1 MNCRSRWKALLLTL
15 AAVAVWVTA
24 TPPLLA
30 QQGSGTI
37 RGRVLDA
44 NSGRPTPTVQV
55 YVPGTGRGALS
66 NPSGDFL
73 IQGVPPGERV
83 VRAELIGY
91 SSQQQTVMVTAG
103 GTAVVE
109 FRLAVSAIGLDE
121 LVVTGVPGGTQ
132 KRAIGNVVTQV
143 RAEETLEAA
152 PVANLQQM
160 LNARA
165 PGMIIMPQ
173 TGQVGSSGKIRIR
186 GASSMN
192 LDNEPLVYVDG
203 IRTDNSNFTG
213 SSQAWRAND
222 FNPEDIESIE
232 IIKGPAASTL
242 YGTEAA
248 NGVIQIITKKGR
260 IGTPVFGLTA
270 KVGSATFA
278 NLEDRMYTNYWKN
291 TKTGQVDS
299 INLATAERLRSEA
312 GELTGKGTPI
322 DPLFRTGWSQS
333 YGVNVSGGTDAF
345 RYYLATGYDN
355 EQGIEPTNY
364 VKRFNSKVNVTVF
377 PKEGWDITA
386 SSGWI
391 TSKQSGSTEGSGG
404 GRTWGSYFSTPA
416 NLTENISGNTPPRR
430 GYRSWTAELYDESVG
445 YENLG
450 RFTGSV
456 VVNHRPTEWLTQRL
470 TVGLDAV
477 LQRNESWQEKSP
489 LYLIFSPTGLG
500 SASSGRNDRTL
511 TTVDYSATVKRSWTD
526 SWATETAGG
535 LQYYNRRTVSA
546 VASGTDFA
554 LAGLSA
560 VNATATR
567 NSSGSTSEETS
578 VGVFVQQQAS
588 WNGRIFLTAAVR
600 ADDHSAFGQDFDLVY
615 YPKASATWVI
625 SEEDFFNLPSVT
637 SMRLRAAWGS
647 SGQQPAAF
655 AALRTFSSTIG
666 PLDKATV
673 TPSTPGNPKLGPQR
687 ASELEVGFDAGV
699 FDERLA
705 LEMTYYDTRI
715 KDDILTR
722 GAPPSEGFPGTQYLN
737 IGKSRKWGFETLL
750 RGTVFSTETATLESS
765 LSMSMNDS
773 KVEYLGGD
781 SAVVQSSSWGVEHR
795 IGYPLGS
802 WFHVK
807 VVDAQLDAAGAP
819 IRTSMMCATPDGGQ
833 VACFTGNTIT
843 APRVHLGRTIPKWE
857 GAFSSTLTLF
867 DNLSIYGL
875 MDFKLGG
882 MKWDHNLR
890 IRCSLYYIC
899 RENQYPLEYNPVDIA
914 MYANSASFGAAYIK
928 GASFAKLREVS
939 VSYTL
944 PPSMASRFGASRAS
958 VSFAGRNLMTF
969 TGYKGME
976 VEAMF
981 SGSSYVMQEQNQIPQ
996 LRQFSFTTNLTF

>member
-1 MNCRSRWKALLLTL
+1 MNCRSRWKVLLLTL

-24 TPPLLA
+24 TPPLVA

-44 NSGRPTPTVQV
+44 NSGRPTPTAQV
-55 YVPGTGRGALS
+55 FVPGTGRGALS
-66 NPSGDFL
+66 NPNGDFL
-73 IQGVPPGERV
+73 IQNVTPGERI
-83 VRAELIGY
+83 VRVELIGY

-103 GTAVVE
+103 GTAVVD

-143 RAEETLEAA
+143 RAADVIEAG
-152 PVANLQQM
+152 PINNIMDM
-160 LNARA
+160 LNART
-165 PGMIIMPQ
+165 PGLIMMPQ
-173 TGQVGSSGKIRIR
+173 TGQVGGSGKIRIR

-192 LDNEPLVYVDG
+192 LNNEPLVYVDG
-203 IRTDNSNFTG
+203 IRTDNTNFSG
-213 SSQAWRAND
+213 MSRSWRAND
-222 FNPEDIESIE
+222 FRPEDIESIE

-260 IGTPVFGLTA
+260 IGTPVFGMTA
-270 KVGSATFA
+270 RVGNLQFA
-278 NLEDRMYTNYWKN
+278 NLEERMYTNYWKN

-299 INLATAERLRSEA
+299 INLATLERERFEN
-312 GELTGKGTPI
+312 GELDSEGNLI
-322 DPLFRTGWSQS
+322 QPLFRTGYLQN
-333 YGVNVSGGTDAF
+333 YGLNVTGGTDAF
-345 RYYLATGYDN
+345 RYYLATGYDH
-355 EQGIEPTNY
+355 ETGIERRNY
-364 VKRFNSKVNVTVF
+364 MKRFSTKVNVTVF

-386 SSGWI
+386 STGWI
-391 TSKQSGSTEGSGG
+391 ESNQSGATEGSGG

-416 NLTENISGNTPPRR
+416 NLNENIAVGSPPRR
-430 GYRSWTAELYDESVG
+430 GYRSNTAEGYDN
-445 YENLG
+445 YDDYDDLK

-456 VVNHRPTEWLTQRL
+456 IVNHRPTEWLSQRL
-470 TVGLDAV
+470 TLGIDAV
-477 LQRNESWQEKSP
+477 LQHNEWWQEKNA
-489 LYLIFSPTGLG
+489 LYLRFSPTGLG
-500 SASSGRNDRTL
+500 NAGSSRSDRKF
-511 TTVDYSATVKRSWTD
+511 TTMDYSLTAKQDWTD
-526 SWATETAGG
+526 AWSSETSAG
-535 LQYYNRRTVSA
+535 LQYYNRKNVSA
-546 VASGTDFA
+546 SATGTDFA
-554 LAGLSA
+554 LAGLTA
-560 VNATATR
+560 VSATATR
-567 NSSGSTSEETS
+567 NSSGTWSEETS
-578 VGVFVQQQAS
+578 VGVFVQQQVN
-588 WNGRIFLTAAVR
+588 WNGRVFLTGAVR
-600 ADDHSAFGQDFDLVY
+600 ADDHSAFGEDFDLVY
-615 YPKASATWVI
+615 YPKASATWVL
-625 SEEDFFNLPSVT
+625 SEEEFFSVPGV
-637 SMRLRAAWGS
+637 SSFRLRGAWGA
-647 SGQQPAAF
+647 SGQQPSAF
-655 AALRTFSSTIG
+655 AALRTFGSTIG

-673 TPSTPGNPKLGPQR
+673 TPSTPGNPKLGPQK
-687 ASELEVGFDAGV
+687 ASEMELGFDAGL
-699 FDERLA
+699 FDERMSVEL
-705 LEMTYYDTRI
+705 TYYDTRVT
-715 KDDILTR
+715 DDILTQ
-722 GAPPSEGFPGTQYLN
+722 GAPPSQGFPGTQYLN
-737 IGKSRKWGFETLL
+737 IGKSKKWGFEALL
-750 RGTVFSTETATLESS
+750 VGTVFSTEKAMLESS

-773 KVEYLGGD
+773 EVQYLGGD
-781 SAVVQSSSWGVEHR
+781 SAIVQSSSWGVEHR

-807 VVDAQLDAAGAP
+807 VVDAQLDAAGKP

-867 DNLSIYGL
+867 DNISVYGML
-875 MDFKLGG
+875 DFKLGG

-928 GASFAKLREVS
+928 GASFARLREVS
-939 VSYTL
+939 VSYSL
-944 PPSMASRFGASRAS
+944 PTELASRFRASRAS
-958 VSFAGRNLMTF
+958 ISLAGRNLMTF

>member
-30 QQGSGTI
+30 QQGTGTI

-66 NPSGDFL
+66 NPSGEFL

-109 FRLAVSAIGLDE
+109 FRMAVSAIGLDE

-143 RAEETLEAA
+143 RAEETLKSA

-213 SSQAWRAND
+213 SSAAWRAND

-260 IGTPVFGLTA
+260 IGTPVFGMTA
-270 KVGSATFA
+270 RVGNLQFA
-278 NLEDRMYTNYWKN
+278 NLEERMYTNYWKN

-299 INLATAERLRSEA
+299 LNLATAERLLSEA
-312 GELTGKGTPI
+312 GALTAKGTPI
-322 DPLFRTGWSQS
+322 DPLFRTGWSQN

-404 GRTWGSYFSTPA
+404 GRT
-416 NLTENISGNTPPRR
+416 
-430 GYRSWTAELYDESVG
+430 
-445 YENLG
+445 
-450 RFTGSV
+450 
-456 VVNHRPTEWLTQRL
+456 
-470 TVGLDAV
+470 
-477 LQRNESWQEKSP
+477 
-489 LYLIFSPTGLG
+489 
-500 SASSGRNDRTL
+500 
-511 TTVDYSATVKRSWTD
+511 
-526 SWATETAGG
+526 
-535 LQYYNRRTVSA
+535 
-546 VASGTDFA
+546 
-554 LAGLSA
+554 
-560 VNATATR
+560 
-567 NSSGSTSEETS
+567 
-578 VGVFVQQQAS
+578 
-588 WNGRIFLTAAVR
+588 
-600 ADDHSAFGQDFDLVY
+600 
-615 YPKASATWVI
+615 
-625 SEEDFFNLPSVT
+625 
-637 SMRLRAAWGS
+637 
-647 SGQQPAAF
+647 
-655 AALRTFSSTIG
+655 
-666 PLDKATV
+666 
-673 TPSTPGNPKLGPQR
+673 
-687 ASELEVGFDAGV
+687 
-699 FDERLA
+699 
-705 LEMTYYDTRI
+705 
-715 KDDILTR
+715 
-722 GAPPSEGFPGTQYLN
+722 
-737 IGKSRKWGFETLL
+737 
-750 RGTVFSTETATLESS
+750 
-765 LSMSMNDS
+765 
-773 KVEYLGGD
+773 
-781 SAVVQSSSWGVEHR
+781 
-795 IGYPLGS
+795 
-802 WFHVK
+802 
-807 VVDAQLDAAGAP
+807 
-819 IRTSMMCATPDGGQ
+819 
-833 VACFTGNTIT
+833 
-843 APRVHLGRTIPKWE
+843 
-857 GAFSSTLTLF
+857 
-867 DNLSIYGL
+867 
-875 MDFKLGG
+875 
-882 MKWDHNLR
+882 
-890 IRCSLYYIC
+890 
-899 RENQYPLEYNPVDIA
+899 
-914 MYANSASFGAAYIK
+914 
-928 GASFAKLREVS
+928 
-939 VSYTL
+939 
-944 PPSMASRFGASRAS
+944 
-958 VSFAGRNLMTF
+958 
-969 TGYKGME
+969 
-976 VEAMF
+976 
-981 SGSSYVMQEQNQIPQ
+981 
-996 LRQFSFTTNLTF
+996 